1 MANKTTILRIEQK
14 VGNFD
19 AWKRMFDND
28 PINRQKSGVRRYR
41 ILRPTDDPNY
51 VMLDLEFDG
60 AKEAENVRSALGNLW
75 GTPEAQK
82 VMQNPQLRIVELIET
97 KTYS

>member
-1 MANKTTILRIEQK
+1 MANTTIILRVEHK

-19 AWKRMFDND
+19 AWKGMFDND
-28 PINRQKSGVRRYR
+28 PIDRQKSGVRRYR
-41 ILRPTDDPNY
+41 ILRATDDPNY
-51 VMLDLEFDG
+51 VMIDLEFDG
-60 AKEAENVRSALGNLW
+60 LKEAENVRSALHNLW

-97 KTYS
+97 KAY